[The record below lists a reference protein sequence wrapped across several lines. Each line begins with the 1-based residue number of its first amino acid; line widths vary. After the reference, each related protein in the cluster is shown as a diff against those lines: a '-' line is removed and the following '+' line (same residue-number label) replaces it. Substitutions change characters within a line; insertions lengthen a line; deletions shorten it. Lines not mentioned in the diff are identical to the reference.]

1 MAPKLTEEEIDDLI
15 YFSRAGEQ
23 EDLTET
29 IKSLAERE
37 NASPAEIVAAAQ
49 DASNKSTC
57 LHMAT
62 GNGHLGKNGIMAI
75 WRLHMSLISGS
86 GRGIRAE
93 YQTNTY
99 QKSFANSSHTS
110 TTDQRSSSK
119 PFSMNQTKLATL
131 VFTGQP

>member
-37 NASPAEIVAAAQ
+37 NASAAEIVAAAQ

-62 GNGHLGKNGIMAI
+62 GNGHLGKNETLAI
-75 WRLHMSLISGS
+75 RRLHMPSISGS
-86 GRGIRAE
+86 RGRIVGE
-93 YQTNTY
+93 YQTNTS
-99 QKSFANSSHTS
+99 QKSSANSSHTS
-110 TTDQRSSSK
+110 TTDQRSRSK
-119 PFSMNQTKLATL
+119 PSSMNQTRLATP
-131 VFTGQP
+131 VFTGQL

>member
-62 GNGHLGKNGIMAI
+62 GNGHLGKNEILTI
-75 WRLHMSLISGS
+75 RRLHMSLISGF

-93 YQTNTY
+93 YQTNTS
-99 QKSFANSSHTS
+99 QKLSANSSHTS
-110 TTDQRSSSK
+110 TTDQRSRSK
-119 PFSMNQTKLATL
+119 PSSMNQTRLVTQ

>member
-62 GNGHLGKNGIMAI
+62 GNGHLGKKWNFGDLEAPYNPDI
-75 WRLHMSLISGS
+75 RVGGS
-86 GRGIRAE
+86 D
-93 YQTNTY
+93 
-99 QKSFANSSHTS
+99 SW
-110 TTDQRSSSK
+110 
-119 PFSMNQTKLATL
+119 
-131 VFTGQP
+131 